1 MRLTWIAGL
10 LLFVQQV
17 YIPDSLSVTQQG
29 QTIAVVKRADV
40 SMAFL
45 DVPMMDVDKYNQFIE
60 KIDRHVYQEPVNATI
75 DKNGNILP
83 GRVGYRLYHQAFKE
97 QFYSFLYGRR
107 EQKVEVPLLAIHPKV
122 DNELLAQIR
131 VNKIGEYRT
140 YFNVNNKNRYNNISL
155 ATEAINNYVVF
166 PEETFS
172 FNQVV
177 GKRTVNKGYLPAR
190 VIVKGEF
197 SEGVGGGICQ
207 VSSTLYNAID
217 NAGLQ
222 IIHRYSH
229 SRHVPYVPPGR
240 DATVSWYG
248 PDFSFKNKYNQPI
261 LIRATTQEG
270 TVSISV
276 YSSDVIN
283 NETRKVPLAT
293 SQKLKEAL
301 DYTNVLNKQGTNQSV
316 RPY

>member
-1 MRLTWIAGL
+1 MGVVSLRLTWIAGL
-10 LLFVQQV
+10 LLFAQQV

-29 QTIAVVKRADV
+29 QTIAVVKRAEV
-40 SMAFL
+40 SMPFL
-45 DVPMMDVDKYNQFIE
+45 DVPMMDVDKYNQLIE
-60 KIDRHVYQEPVNATI
+60 KIDSQVYQEPVNATI

-83 GRVGYRLYHQAFKE
+83 GRVGYKLYHQAFKE
-97 QFYSFLYGRR
+97 QFFSFLYGRR

-131 VNKIGEYRT
+131 VNKIGEFRT

-166 PEETFS
+166 PGEKFS
-172 FNQVV
+172 FNQAV

-217 NAGLQ
+217 NAGLKTIQ
-222 IIHRYSH
+222 RYSH
-229 SRHVPYVPPGR
+229 TRHVPYVPPGR

-248 PDFSFKNKYNQPI
+248 PDFRFKNKYNQPI

-276 YSSDVIN
+276 YSSEMIN
-283 NETRKVPLAT
+283 NKTRKVP
-293 SQKLKEAL
+293 
-301 DYTNVLNKQGTNQSV
+301 
-316 RPY
+316 